1 MKSRIIVWTIVGIIV
16 VAGVIFIVSQQRH
29 AHELKVT
36 KPLSDEAY
44 ERYIAQMERQIT
56 RFNNRLTRIK
66 AKYPNPTPELQ
77 QAFSDLEAAI
87 GEFAQSVE
95 NLKGKTTREER
106 DQAYTQTQEA
116 AKKVRRMI
124 RDLGESATSQEGEER

>member
-1 MKSRIIVWTIVGIIV
+1 MKSRIIVWSIVGVIV
-16 VAGVIFIVSQQRH
+16 VAGVIFIVSQQRY
-29 AHELKVT
+29 AQRELRVV

-77 QAFSDLEAAI
+77 QAFTDLEAAI
-87 GEFAQSVE
+87 GEFAQAVE

-124 RDLGESATSQEGEER
+124 RDLGESATSQEGE